1 MHWQSSPYFESTRFE
16 SEENAVAKIRLDQL
30 LVDRE
35 LVPSHNKAQALIQLG
50 KVLVNEV
57 VIEKSGTRFK
67 LDVTI
72 RIRGQN
78 QRFVSRGGEKLEGAL
93 AHFNIDCTG
102 LTAADIGAS
111 TGGFTDCL
119 LQRNIKKVYAID
131 VGYGQLAWTM
141 RQHPNVIVM
150 ERCNARHLESL
161 PEPIELI
168 VGDVSFISITKIL
181 PAMKRI
187 AAPNAL
193 GVLLIKPQFE
203 VGRTDT
209 VGGLVKDPKIRQ
221 EAIDRVSAEF
231 QSAGCQIIGHVAS
244 SIAGAKK
251 GNIEELVYLHFSK

>member
-1 MHWQSSPYFESTRFE
+1 M
-16 SEENAVAKIRLDQL
+16 AKIRLDQL
-30 LVDRE
+30 LIDKG
-35 LVPSHNKAQALIQLG
+35 LVPSLNKAQALIQLG
-50 KVLVNEV
+50 KVLVNEI
-57 VIEKSGTRFK
+57 VIEKSGNRFK
-67 LDVTI
+67 TDVTI

-93 AHFNIDCTG
+93 VHFNINCTD

-119 LQRNIKKVYAID
+119 LQRNAAKIYAID
-131 VGYGQLAWTM
+131 VGYGQLAWKI

-150 ERCNARHLESL
+150 DRCNARHLESL

-181 PAMKRI
+181 PAMIRI

-209 VGGLVKDPKIRQ
+209 VGGRVKDPKIRQ
-221 EAIDRVSAEF
+221 AAIDRVTEEF
-231 QSAGCQIIGHVAS
+231 ESAGCQIIGHVAS

-251 GNIEELVYLHFSK
+251 GNIEELVCLHFPK

>member
-1 MHWQSSPYFESTRFE
+1 M
-16 SEENAVAKIRLDQL
+16 AKMRLDQL
-30 LVDRE
+30 LVERE
-35 LVPSHNKAQALIQLG
+35 LVPSRNKAQALIQLG

-57 VIEKSGTRFK
+57 VVEKSGTQVK
-67 LDVTI
+67 PDVTI
-72 RIRGQN
+72 RIRGDQ

-93 AHFNIDCTG
+93 AHFKIDCTD
-102 LTAADIGAS
+102 LIAADIGAS

-119 LQRNIKKVYAID
+119 LQRNVGKVYAID
-131 VGYGQLAWTM
+131 VGYGQLAWKI
-141 RQHPNVIVM
+141 RQNPNVVVM

-161 PEPIELI
+161 PDPIDLI

-203 VGRTDT
+203 VGKTGT

-221 EAIDRVSAEF
+221 AAIDRVTAEF
-231 QSAGCQIIGHVAS
+231 EAAGCTIVGHVQS

-251 GNIEELVYLHFSK
+251 GNIEELVCLHFPS